1 LKEAITTEEGLAVPE
16 KKNDD
21 ETTAAPSESRLNR
34 SK

>member
-16 KKNDD
+16 KNDD